1 MTQRQRGELEA
12 DILDVLWT
20 ASEPLTV
27 KAIQENFREP
37 VPAITTLITVLERL
51 RVKGSVERQS
61 SAGRSYEY
69 FASFSRVDQA
79 NASIQTALDNAGD
92 RAAALMLLAG
102 SLTAKDRDVLAVALA
117 AKSEKSAKQSAK

>member
-12 DILDVLWT
+12 DILDVLWN
-20 ASEPLTV
+20 ASAPLTV
-27 KAIQENFREP
+27 KAIQEKFREP

-51 RVKGSVERQS
+51 RVKGSVERQAAS
-61 SAGRSYEY
+61 GRSFEY
-69 FASFSRVDQA
+69 FAARSRADQA

-102 SLTAKDRDVLAVALA
+102 SLTAKDRDVLAAALA
-117 AKSEKSAKQSAK
+117 AKSEKSAKPTAK